1 MRTLARRGTVGTRG
15 LLVAALITL
24 GACVPETPEEV
35 ELGNRFA
42 KEVEA
47 ALPLVKDPAL
57 TRYLDDLGQRIARVA
72 DDRNLTW
79 TFALV
84 DQPEVNAFAIPGGH
98 IYVNRGLV
106 ERAATMAELAG
117 VLGHEVAHVTQRH
130 SMKQMAA
137 AQRTNVIGAGLCLFI
152 PSLCEGVTGVVL
164 QVGAEAGF
172 AKFSRDD
179 EAESDRLGVRYVLAA
194 GIDPRGVPT
203 MFRTL
208 LEERERN
215 PTIFDTFFGS
225 HPVEESRVQTT
236 DSLVSAIPA
245 DSLTGVESDS
255 PSYQTFRSRLKAL
268 PPSPPA
274 PKRIP

>member
-1 MRTLARRGTVGTRG
+1 MRTRGRRGTVRRLG
-15 LLVAALITL
+15 LLGGAVLSVAS
-24 GACVPETPEEV
+24 CVPETPEEV

-42 KEVEA
+42 REVEA
-47 ALPLVKDPAL
+47 TLPLVQDPAL
-57 TRYLDDLGQRIARVA
+57 TRYLDTLGQRIARVA

-79 TFALV
+79 SFTLV

-106 ERAATMAELAG
+106 ERTATMAELAG

-137 AQRTNVIGAGLCLFI
+137 AQRTNVVGAGLCLFV

-194 GIDPRGVPT
+194 GIDPRGIPT

-225 HPVEESRVQTT
+225 HPVEESRVQLT
-236 DSLVSAIPA
+236 DSLVAAIPA
-245 DSLTGVESDS
+245 ERLNGVETDS
-255 PSYQTFRSRLKAL
+255 PSYQTFRARLKGL

>member
-236 DSLVSAIPA
+236 DSLVAAIPA

-255 PSYQTFRSRLKAL
+255 PAYQTFRSRLKAL

>member
-1 MRTLARRGTVGTRG
+1 MRIRRHRGTVCRVAFLGG
-15 LLVAALITL
+15 ALLSLV
-24 GACVPETPEEV
+24 ACVPETPEEV
-35 ELGNRFA
+35 ELGHRFA

-47 ALPLVKDPAL
+47 SLPLVKDPAI

-72 DDRNLTW
+72 DDRQLTW
-79 TFALV
+79 HFAIV

-194 GIDPRGVPT
+194 GIDPHGVPT

-215 PTIFDTFFGS
+215 PTLFDTFFGS

-236 DSLVSAIPA
+236 DSLVAAIPA
-245 DSLTGVESDS
+245 DSLKGVESDS
-255 PSYQTFRSRLKAL
+255 PAYQRFRSRLKAL

>member
-255 PSYQTFRSRLKAL
+255 PAYQTFRSRLKAL

>member
-24 GACVPETPEEV
+24 GGCVPETPEEV

-236 DSLVSAIPA
+236 DSLVAAIPA

-255 PSYQTFRSRLKAL
+255 PAYQTFRSRLKAL

>member
-1 MRTLARRGTVGTRG
+1 
-15 LLVAALITL
+15 
-24 GACVPETPEEV
+24 
-35 ELGNRFA
+35 
-42 KEVEA
+42 
-47 ALPLVKDPAL
+47 
-57 TRYLDDLGQRIARVA
+57 
-72 DDRNLTW
+72 
-79 TFALV
+79 V

-236 DSLVSAIPA
+236 DSLVAAIPA

-255 PSYQTFRSRLKAL
+255 PAYQTFRSRLKAL

>member
-47 ALPLVKDPAL
+47 ALSLVKDPAL

-236 DSLVSAIPA
+236 DSLVAAIPA

-255 PSYQTFRSRLKAL
+255 PAYQTFRSRLKAL